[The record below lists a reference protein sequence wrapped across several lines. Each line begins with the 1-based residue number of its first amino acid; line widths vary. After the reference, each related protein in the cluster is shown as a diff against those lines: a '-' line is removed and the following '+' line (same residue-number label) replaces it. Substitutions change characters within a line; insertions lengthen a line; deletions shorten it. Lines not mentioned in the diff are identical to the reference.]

1 MYIQVD
7 SYYEIIVF
15 PNGHQ
20 GNNCQIN
27 FNFKLGIGES
37 SMHHIPKWPKG
48 GFCLQVIILFNFS
61 LSSIKQ
67 KYCTLDFRQQSI
79 NLKPSFFAI
88 HCHIHSGQI
97 LHTKILSSNF
107 YLFLYHSNKILPP
120 NTEINDVKKIFFLII
135 QILKVIFIQHSNKED
150 QLSIIQIRMYNR
162 VTLRLLPLVF
172 CS

>member
-1 MYIQVD
+1 MA
-7 SYYEIIVF
+7 E
-15 PNGHQ
+15 G
-20 GNNCQIN
+20 
-27 FNFKLGIGES
+27 GI
-37 SMHHIPKWPKG
+37 
-48 GFCLQVIILFNFS
+48 CLQVKILFNFS

-67 KYCTLDFRQQSI
+67 KYCTLDFWQQSI

-97 LHTKILSSNF
+97 LHTKILSINF